1 MPFSSLPYILLQFS
15 GITQQL
21 RSDVFLPMVELC
33 WVLSAVFGAVGAL
46 KIYNKWQLNS
56 RMHVEVTADIAAW
69 IGAAVFFLVA
79 RLFIKLAFNL

>member
-1 MPFSSLPYILLQFS
+1 MPFSSLPSILLQFS

-21 RSDVFLPMVELC
+21 RSDVFHPMVELC

-79 RLFIKLAFNL
+79 RLFIKLSFNL

>member
-1 MPFSSLPYILLQFS
+1 MAPSFLLQFS

-21 RSDVFLPMVELC
+21 RSDVFHPMVELC

-46 KIYNKWQLNS
+46 KIYNRWQLNS

>member
-1 MPFSSLPYILLQFS
+1 MPETPFPSFLLQFS

-21 RSDVFLPMVELC
+21 RSDVFHPMVELC
-33 WVLSAVFGAVGAL
+33 WVLAALFGAVGAL
-46 KIYNKWQLNS
+46 KIYNKWQLDS
-56 RMHVEVTADIAAW
+56 RMHVEVTAEIAAW

>member
-1 MPFSSLPYILLQFS
+1 MPFSSLPSILLQFS

-21 RSDVFLPMVELC
+21 RSDVFHPMVELC
-33 WVLSAVFGAVGAL
+33 WVLSAVLGAVGAL

>member
-1 MPFSSLPYILLQFS
+1 MPGASLPSFLLQFS

-21 RSDVFLPMVELC
+21 RSHVFHPMVELC